1 MHDNAL
7 ILTLATGFSLALAFG
22 YLTQRLKLSPI
33 LGYLLAGIA
42 VSPFTPGPVADQGL
56 ANQLAE
62 VGVILLMFGV
72 GLHFHL
78 KDLWDVRKVALP
90 GAIVQSL
97 LATILGM
104 LVAHLFGWPWTHGL
118 ILGIAI
124 SVASTVV
131 LIRVLSDNGLVDTA
145 KGHIAVGWL
154 IVEDVF
160 TVLVL
165 VLLPAIATAGG
176 LATVSGAEAAGGGQS
191 GGGIG
196 PVLLSIGLAVLK
208 IAVLGVLVLLVG
220 GRLIPWILAKVART
234 RSRELFTLS
243 VLAVALAIAVLASVA
258 FGASMALGA
267 FLAGMVVG
275 QSKMSEQ
282 AAADALPLKDAFAV
296 IFFVSVGMLFNPALV
311 LQNWALFLAV
321 MGIILV
327 AKPLGALFI
336 VLILGRPV
344 GTALTVAAGLAQ
356 IGEFSFIL
364 SSEAQRLGLLP
375 AEGSSVIVAAALVS
389 IGLNPLVFKGTL
401 RLESALRG
409 KKRLWRVLNR
419 KAEAKGS
426 GLNFDAAPRIETGK
440 AVRAVVVG
448 YGPVG
453 VTACRLLEG
462 FGLEPVVID
471 LNVDTVARISAQGG
485 LAIYGDA
492 GKAEILKAAGID
504 RSRYLVVTLPDLA
517 SRIPV
522 IVAARQLN
530 ANIKIFSRA
539 HYLSERDA
547 LEELG
552 VTEICYEEAE
562 AAVGLARL
570 ILAEEGAEESRATKS
585 IDELRSALALRRKEL
600 GA

>member
-33 LGYLLAGIA
+33 LGYLLAGI
-42 VSPFTPGPVADQGL
+42 VISPFTPGPVADQGL

-97 LATILGM
+97 LATVLGM
-104 LVAHLFGWPWTHGL
+104 LVSHLFGWPWSQGL

-160 TVLVL
+160 TVVVL
-165 VLLPAIATAGG
+165 VLLPAIATASGI
-176 LATVSGAEAAGGGQS
+176 ATVSGAGTAGGL
-191 GGGIG
+191 G

-208 IAVLGVLVLLVG
+208 IAILGVLVLLVG
-220 GRLIPWILAKVART
+220 GKFIPWILAKVART

-243 VLAVALAIAVLASVA
+243 VLAIAFVIAVLASVT

-296 IFFVSVGMLFNPALV
+296 IFFVSVGMLFNPSLV
-311 LQNWALFLAV
+311 LRNWALFLAV

-364 SSEAQRLGLLP
+364 SSEAGRLGLLP
-375 AEGSSVIVAAALVS
+375 AEGSSVIVAVALVS
-389 IGLNPLVFKGTL
+389 IGLNPLVFKGAM

-409 KKRLWRVLNR
+409 KKRLWRILNR

-426 GLNFDAAPRIETGK
+426 GLNFDAAPRVETGK

-492 GKAEILKAAGID
+492 GKADILKAAGID

-522 IVAARQLN
+522 LVAARQLN
-530 ANIKIFSRA
+530 ENIKIFSRA
-539 HYLSERDA
+539 HYLTEREA

-562 AAVGLARL
+562 AAVGLSRL
-570 ILAEEGAEESRATKS
+570 ILTEEGADDERAAAS
-585 IDELRSALALRRKEL
+585 IDGLRAALALRHKEI
-600 GA
+600 G

>member
-1 MHDNAL
+1 MHDNVL
-7 ILTLATGFSLALAFG
+7 ILTLAIGFSLALAFG

-33 LGYLLAGIA
+33 LGYLLAGIV

-78 KDLWDVRKVALP
+78 EDLWDVRKVALP
-90 GAIVQSL
+90 GAIIQSFM
-97 LATILGM
+97 ATLLGM
-104 LVAHLFGWPWTHGL
+104 LVAHLFGWPWAHGL

-131 LIRVLSDNGLVDTA
+131 LIRVLSDNALVDTA

-160 TVLVL
+160 TVVVL

-176 LATVSGAEAAGGGQS
+176 AATAGGGQPGS
-191 GGGIG
+191 GIW

-220 GRLIPWILAKVART
+220 GKLIPWILAKVART

-243 VLAVALAIAVLASVA
+243 VLAIALVIAVLASVA

-296 IFFVSVGMLFNPALV
+296 IFFVSVGMLFNPNLV

-336 VLILGRPV
+336 VLVLGRPV

-364 SSEAQRLGLLP
+364 SSEASRLGLLP

-492 GKAEILKAAGID
+492 GKADILKAAGLA
-504 RSRYLVVTLPDLA
+504 RARYLVVTLPDLA

-530 ANIKIFSRA
+530 ENIKIFSRA
-539 HYLSERDA
+539 HYLTERDA

-570 ILAEEGAEESRATKS
+570 ILAEEGAEDKRAAAS
-585 IDELRSALALRRKEL
+585 IDELRAALALRHKEI
-600 GA
+600 G

>member
-97 LATILGM
+97 LATVLGM

-165 VLLPAIATAGG
+165 VLLPAIAT
-176 LATVSGAEAAGGGQS
+176 VSGAEAAGGGQS

-196 PVLLSIGLAVLK
+196 PVFLSIGLAVLK

-220 GRLIPWILAKVART
+220 GKLIPWILAKVART

-375 AEGSSVIVAAALVS
+375 PEGSSVIVAAALVS

-492 GKAEILKAAGID
+492 GKADILKAAGID

-530 ANIKIFSRA
+530 ENIKIFSRA
-539 HYLSERDA
+539 HYLTERDA

-570 ILAEEGAEESRATKS
+570 ILAEEGADDERAKAS
-585 IDELRSALALRRKEL
+585 IGKLRYELALRHEEGK
-600 GA
+600 A

>member
-1 MHDNAL
+1 MHDNVL
-7 ILTLATGFSLALAFG
+7 ILTLAIGFSLALAFG

-33 LGYLLAGIA
+33 LGYLLAGIV

-78 KDLWDVRKVALP
+78 EDLWDVRKVALP
-90 GAIVQSL
+90 GAIIQSFM
-97 LATILGM
+97 ATLLGM
-104 LVAHLFGWPWTHGL
+104 LVAHLFGWPWAHGL

-131 LIRVLSDNGLVDTA
+131 LIRVLSDNALVDTA

-160 TVLVL
+160 TVVVL

-176 LATVSGAEAAGGGQS
+176 AATAGGGQPGS
-191 GGGIG
+191 GIW

-220 GRLIPWILAKVART
+220 GKLIPWILAKVART

-243 VLAVALAIAVLASVA
+243 VLAIALVIAVLASVA

-296 IFFVSVGMLFNPALV
+296 IFFVSVGMLFNPNLV

-336 VLILGRPV
+336 VLVLGRPV

-364 SSEAQRLGLLP
+364 SSEASRLGLLP

-530 ANIKIFSRA
+530 ENIKIFSRA
-539 HYLSERDA
+539 HYLTERDA

-570 ILAEEGAEESRATKS
+570 ILAEEGAEDKRAAAS
-585 IDELRSALALRRKEL
+585 IDELRAALALRHKEI
-600 GA
+600 G

>member
-1 MHDNAL
+1 MHDNVL
-7 ILTLATGFSLALAFG
+7 ILTLAIGFSLALAFG

-33 LGYLLAGIA
+33 LGYLLAGIV

-78 KDLWDVRKVALP
+78 EDLWDVRKVALP
-90 GAIVQSL
+90 GAIIQSFM
-97 LATILGM
+97 ATLLGM
-104 LVAHLFGWPWTHGL
+104 LVAHLFGWPWAHGL

-131 LIRVLSDNGLVDTA
+131 LIRVLSDNALVDTA
-145 KGHIAVGWL
+145 KGHIAIGWL

-160 TVLVL
+160 TVVVL

-176 LATVSGAEAAGGGQS
+176 AATAGGGQPGS
-191 GGGIG
+191 GIW

-220 GRLIPWILAKVART
+220 GKLIPWILAKVART

-243 VLAVALAIAVLASVA
+243 VLAIALVIAVLASVA

-296 IFFVSVGMLFNPALV
+296 IFFVSVGMLFNPNLV

-336 VLILGRPV
+336 VLVLGRPV

-364 SSEAQRLGLLP
+364 SSEASRLGLLP

-440 AVRAVVVG
+440 AVCAVVVG

-492 GKAEILKAAGID
+492 GKADILKAAGLA
-504 RSRYLVVTLPDLA
+504 RARYLVVTLPDLA

-530 ANIKIFSRA
+530 ENIKIFSRA
-539 HYLSERDA
+539 HYLTERDA

-570 ILAEEGAEESRATKS
+570 ILAEEGAEDKRAAAS
-585 IDELRSALALRRKEL
+585 IDELRAALALRHKEI
-600 GA
+600 G